1 MSDITVIGG
10 GLAGVEAAFAL
21 ARAGI
26 PVRLVEMKPLKYSPA
41 HRSPELAE
49 LVCSNSFKALRH
61 SSAGGMLKAEME
73 LLGSV
78 CVELAKLC
86 SVPAGG
92 ALAVDR
98 DAFSR
103 LMTEKVNNEPL
114 ITLERREVCRIPDKG
129 TVIVAAGPLVS
140 DALAEDIRRICGG
153 SLSFFDAAAPI
164 VTADSIDRS
173 HAFTQSRYDRGGADD
188 YINCPMNKEE
198 YEIFHRELI
207 GAQSAQL
214 HEFDKK
220 KMKKDFY
227 EGCMP
232 VEVLAARGLDTLRYG
247 TLRPVGLRDPKTGHR
262 PWAVL
267 QLRREDTAGRL
278 LNLVGFQTNLKF
290 AEQKRVFGLIPA
302 LKNADFVRFGVMHRN
317 TFIDSPRLLAADFS
331 FRTRPDLFF
340 AGQITGV
347 EGYMESAAS
356 GILAGINAARLIQ
369 KRAPILLPAQSMLGA
384 LSNYISCQTIKDFQ
398 PMGAN
403 FGLLPPLEETIRD
416 KKQRYEALA
425 QHGLASVAEVI
436 KNANHC

>member
-1 MSDITVIGG
+1 MSDVLVIGG

-26 PVRLVEMKPLKYSPA
+26 PVTLAEMKPLKYSPA
-41 HRSPELAE
+41 HSSAELAE

-78 CVELAKLC
+78 CVEVAKEC

-98 DAFSR
+98 DEFSR
-103 LMTEKVNNEPL
+103 RMTQRVANEPL
-114 ITLERREVCRIPDKG
+114 ITLERREVWAIPDTG
-129 TVIVAAGPLVS
+129 TVIVAAGPLAS
-140 DALAEDIRRICGG
+140 DALAQDISRVCGG

-164 VTADSIDRS
+164 VTAESIDMDC
-173 HAFTQSRYDRGGADD
+173 AFTQSRYDRGGEDD

-198 YEIFHRELI
+198 YETFHRALV
-207 GAQSAQL
+207 GAESAEL
-214 HEFDKK
+214 HEFDK
-220 KMKKDFY
+220 KKDFY

-247 TLRPVGLRDPKTGHR
+247 PLRPVGLRDPKTGHR

-267 QLRREDTAGRL
+267 QLRREDTSGRL
-278 LNLVGFQTNLKF
+278 FNLVGFQTNLKF

-302 LKNADFVRFGVMHRN
+302 LKHADFARLGVMHRN

-331 FRTRPDLFF
+331 FRKRPNLFF

-356 GILAGINAARLIQ
+356 GILAGINAARLLQ
-369 KRAPILLPAQSMLGA
+369 NRKPILLPAQSMLGSLA
-384 LSNYISCQTIKDFQ
+384 HYISSEAVKDFQ

-403 FGLLPPLEETIRD
+403 FGLLPPLEEHIRD
-416 KKQRYEALA
+416 KRERYEALA
-425 QHGLASVAEVI
+425 KRGLDSVAEGL
-436 KNANHC
+436 KDADHC